1 MTATPATFTA
11 AEQDDPWAALIAR
24 QCARLDQHRADV
36 AEFSE
41 RFEAFSRKLDAEA
54 ARISK
59 EAAEARE
66 NACFLAGDTEGF
78 TAAVVA
84 SLEVERNMA
93 ARQNVRDQRE
103 FGA

>member
-1 MTATPATFTA
+1 MTAAATFTA

-24 QCARLDQHRADV
+24 QCARFNQHRADV

-41 RFEAFSRKLDAEA
+41 RFEAFSQKLEAEA
-54 ARISK
+54 ARIRK
-59 EAAEARE
+59 ELADAHE
-66 NACFLAGDTEGF
+66 NACWLSGDTDGF

-93 ARQNVRDQRE
+93 ARQSVRGQRE
-103 FGA
+103 LGA